1 MTLKQLLVFLLQF
14 IFIFVFSAC
23 TSSGGVDDEVF
34 QAEEEEYMESQN
46 QQTIVSEDAEDAD
59 ADDYEESEVLVED
72 SSDVINS
79 ELGDDFSD
87 GLTNEN
93 EYDTEGD
100 NLVNIETPK
109 KKTWVPLKKIPTKP
123 WKQDG
128 KWVNAVYIAREGDDL
143 NQISIKIYGQTNL
156 MEKLKSFNPFLK
168 KRDPKVGDKIYY
180 NSPNRPN
187 DRVKFSHYYEDNNQT
202 AMTYDI
208 QSGENIRKIAMS
220 LLGHEDSWKEIW
232 ATNPQVESKGN
243 VNETVTVYYWLG
255 SSAKIK
261 DATPAPEPSPEEVL
275 ADESEIADVA
285 DVDVDTDV
293 ENQDIS
299 VSEEEPPTLD
309 GGMDTADVSEEEA
322 PQLMPDEASSETQS
336 AVDGEGSLFS
346 KNMNKIKVIAIAG
359 ILLILAVFFIR
370 MIRNRKNKA
379 DFDFSQTH
387 IDIDNI
393 EE

>member
-1 MTLKQLLVFLLQF
+1 MTLKQLLFFFLQF
-14 IFIFVFSAC
+14 IFVFVFSSC

-34 QAEEEEYMESQN
+34 QAEEEEYMDSQS
-46 QQTIVSEDAEDAD
+46 QQTALNEDEESDY
-59 ADDYEESEVLVED
+59 DYEESEVAVDDD
-72 SSDVINS
+72 SSA
-79 ELGDDFSD
+79 L
-87 GLTNEN
+87 EN
-93 EYDTEGD
+93 EASLEEAADFDSNLPNEYGSSGD

-143 NQISIKIYGQTNL
+143 NQISVKIYGQTDL
-156 MEKLKSFNPFLK
+156 LEELKSFNPFLK
-168 KRDPKVGDKIYY
+168 RRSPKVGDKIYY
-180 NSPNRPN
+180 NSPNRPS

-208 QSGENIRKIAMS
+208 QAGENIRKIAMN
-220 LLGHEDSWKEIW
+220 LLGHEDSWKEVW
-232 ATNPQVESKGN
+232 ATNPQVASKGN
-243 VNETVTVYYWLG
+243 VNETVTIYYWPG
-255 SSAKIK
+255 SSAIVE
-261 DATPAPEPSPEEVL
+261 DTASVPEPSSEEGLV
-275 ADESEIADVA
+275 ADEPEMP
-285 DVDVDTDV
+285 V
-293 ENQDIS
+293 EKDQDIS
-299 VSEEEPPTLD
+299 LSEEEPPTLD
-309 GGMDTADVSEEEA
+309 GGMDTAVVSEEEA
-322 PQLMPDEASSETQS
+322 PQLMPDDDDTTQS
-336 AVDGEGSLFS
+336 VVDEEEGSLVS
-346 KNMNKIKVIAIAG
+346 KNMSKIKGIAIAG

>member
-14 IFIFVFSAC
+14 VFIFVFSAC
-23 TSSGGVDDEVF
+23 TSSGGVDDEIF
-34 QAEEEEYMESQN
+34 QAEEEEYMESQEK
-46 QQTIVSEDAEDAD
+46 QTALEGDEKD
-59 ADDYEESEVLVED
+59 DDYEESEILAEG
-72 SSDVINS
+72 SSDVIGS
-79 ELGDDFSD
+79 GEIAGDFNDD
-87 GLTNEN
+87 LTD
-93 EYDTEGD
+93 EYGASTGD

-109 KKTWVPLKKIPTKP
+109 RKTWVPLKKIPTKP

-143 NQISIKIYGQTNL
+143 NQISVKIYGQTDL
-156 MEKLKSFNPFLK
+156 LEELKNFNPFLK
-168 KRDPKVGDKIYY
+168 RRSPKVGDKIYY

-208 QSGENIRKIAMS
+208 QAGENIRKIAMN

-232 ATNPQVESKGN
+232 VTNPQVASKGN
-243 VNETVTVYYWLG
+243 INETVTVYYWPG
-255 SSAKIK
+255 SSATVGDTTSPPK
-261 DATPAPEPSPEEVL
+261 PSSEEEL
-275 ADESEIADVA
+275 ADKPEMAA
-285 DVDVDTDV
+285 V
-293 ENQDIS
+293 EDQDMPFP
-299 VSEEEPPTLD
+299 EEEPPTLD
-309 GGMDTADVSEEEA
+309 GGMDDEAAVSEEEA
-322 PQLMPDEASSETQS
+322 PQLMSDDVSPKIESAGDEE
-336 AVDGEGSLFS
+336 EGSLVS

-370 MIRNRKNKA
+370 MIRNRKNRA

>member
-34 QAEEEEYMESQN
+34 QAEEEEYMESQS
-46 QQTIVSEDAEDAD
+46 QQTALSEDEESD
-59 ADDYEESEVLVED
+59 DDYEESEVLAED
-72 SSDVINS
+72 SSDRVES
-79 ELGDDFSD
+79 EIADDFSD
-87 GLTNEN
+87 DLTNE
-93 EYDTEGD
+93 YGTEED
-100 NLVNIETPK
+100 NLVNIEMPK

-123 WKQDG
+123 WKQDR

-143 NQISIKIYGQTNL
+143 NQISVKIYSQTNL
-156 MEKLKSFNPFLK
+156 VEELKNFNPFLK
-168 KRDPKVGDKIYY
+168 RRSPKVGDKIYY

-208 QSGENIRKIAMS
+208 QAGENIRKIAMN

-243 VNETVTVYYWLG
+243 INETVTIYYWPG
-255 SSAKIK
+255 SSAVVE
-261 DATPAPEPSPEEVL
+261 DTAPAPEPSSKEVL
-275 ADESEIADVA
+275 ADDKPEIAS
-285 DVDVDTDV
+285 TDI
-293 ENQDIS
+293 EDQDIS
-299 VSEEEPPTLD
+299 FSEEEPPTLD
-309 GGMDTADVSEEEA
+309 GGVDTADVSEEEP
-322 PQLMPDEASSETQS
+322 PQLMPDEASSKAQFE
-336 AVDGEGSLFS
+336 VDEEGSLVS